1 MYKMNRM
8 KKILPIILFIV
19 MLLNLLV
26 PTVALAADEVEGQL
40 ENVEKQD
47 EKDKILQ
54 ENQDEI
60 IEEEKEKSMQEE
72 QEEVVEDVKEEVQ
85 QITDQIKKTEKDSIL
100 AYGNKELKLSVTDGE
115 NIING
120 YIKNNRYYIFV
131 TKDIDIS
138 NLVIKYEGDVVSSSF
153 GNLNKEEQTITGD
166 FTTTEDFT
174 LNLENDIVENVSVI
188 QSDVPAIFVN
198 LHNNVT
204 QKTLNSGSKDT
215 KYPASVNITGADDE
229 IYNISDDDIEIKGRG
244 NTTWAMDK
252 KPYQIKFSKK
262 QNLLGMGKDKS
273 KKWVLL
279 ANYADTTL
287 LKNKIMDDLCVDS
300 GLSNIPNAK
309 FIDLYINGDY
319 VGNYLA
325 CEKIEV
331 GDGRVELN
339 DDKGVLVE
347 LDNAYYYDED
357 YNFQSNYS
365 GNHYVIK
372 EFKNDDMEDAQK
384 KETMLSFKKSLEN
397 FEKKLYVDCAS
408 WDEISKLIDVESFA
422 KFYILNEFTKNL
434 DTYFSSTYLYKDGK
448 NDVIHMGPLW
458 DYDKQSFEGDT
469 NVDYSTN
476 LYNHMSALYKY
487 PEFAKLVN
495 EIYENELK
503 QLFNK
508 ISVNEYSNNII
519 KSSRINSIVWKSEET
534 YNKRVKQLN
543 SWVESRKEYFNK
555 RYSIIKPTAYY
566 STHVQDIGWI
576 NTQYDNAISGT
587 IGKGLKM
594 ESIRI
599 CATDIE
605 NNDLSI
611 KYQTH
616 VENIGWQNWV
626 ENGETAGTI
635 GQSLRVEAIR
645 IKLNDTSEYS
655 VKYRVHVQDY
665 GWMDWKQDGEIA
677 GTEGESKRIEAIQI
691 QIIKKPKIEINYT
704 YNEDINTVTATIT
717 SDKPLSSI
725 NDTSWILSEDKLIYT
740 KEYNYN
746 DTYKIKVKDIDGI
759 EEELEVKIA
768 QVVEPI
774 SLVKYNSHIQDYGW
788 ERKYSRIDGQMSGT
802 SGESK
807 RIESIKISLGNSEEI
822 PENAVIKYQVH
833 VQDYGWMDW
842 KQNGE
847 MAGTEGKSKRIEAF
861 KIKLEGM
868 ENYSVEYRVHIQ
880 DIGWQK
886 WRKNGEIA
894 GTEGQSKRI
903 EAIEIR
909 IIEKGLEILE
919 PEVSYQSH
927 VQDIGWQNKALEG
940 TLAGTEGQAKRI
952 EALKI
957 NLSDGNENA
966 KIKYRTHVQDIG
978 WQAWVR
984 NGAIAGTEG
993 KNKRIEAIQIELEDM
1008 EEYTVE
1014 YKVHIQD
1021 YGWSDWMIDGET
1033 AGTTGKG
1040 KRIEAIKIRIV
1051 PKYHREY
1058 KGIDVSEFNG
1068 EIDWQQVKNS
1078 GVQFAMIRCGY
1089 RGYRTGKIVTDP
1101 QFDYNVKNASA
1112 AGIKV
1117 GIYFFSQATSI
1128 SEAAEEAN
1136 YAIELAKKY
1145 DCITYPIAID
1155 TEMSTADNNDGRADG
1170 LNVALRTNVVAAF
1183 CNEVQRNGYT
1193 PMVYASR
1200 DWLYDNLEIDRLS
1213 IYDTWLAHYTESPDI
1228 KSDYKYGYTMWQYTS
1243 SGSIPGV
1250 SSERVD
1256 LNIGYKKY

>member
-1 MYKMNRM
+1 MKM
-8 KKILPIILFIV
+8 KKILTVLIFIV
-19 MLLNLLV
+19 MLLNLLI
-26 PTVALAADEVEGQL
+26 PTTALAVNEVEGQL

-60 IEEEKEKSMQEE
+60 IEDEKEESMQES
-72 QEEVVEDVKEEVQ
+72 QDEVEKDIKGNKGIE
-85 QITDQIKKTEKDSIL
+85 QITEQINSSEKKQIL
-100 AYGNKELKLSVTDGE
+100 AYGNKKFKLSVTDGK
-115 NIING
+115 NIINE
-120 YIKNNRYYIFV
+120 YFKNNIHYIFV

-138 NLVIKYEGDVVSSSF
+138 NLVIKYEGSVLSSSF

-166 FTTTEDFT
+166 FTNTEDFT
-174 LNLENDIVENVSVI
+174 LNLDNGIIENVSVI
-188 QSDVPAIFVN
+188 QSDVPSIFVN
-198 LHNNVT
+198 LHNDVT
-204 QKTLNSGSKDT
+204 QNTLNSGSKDT

-300 GLSNIPNAK
+300 GLSNIPNAR

-408 WDEISKLIDVESFA
+408 WDEITKLIDVESFA
-422 KFYILNEFTKNL
+422 KFYVLNEFAKNL
-434 DTYFSSTYLYKDGK
+434 DTYFSSTYFYKDGK

-458 DYDKQSFEGDT
+458 DYDKQSFEGPT

-476 LYNHMSALYKY
+476 LYNYMSALYKY

-519 KSSRINSIVWKSEET
+519 KSSRINSIVWKSEEI
-534 YNKRVKQLN
+534 YNKRIKQLN

-576 NTQYDNAISGT
+576 NTQYNNTISGT
-587 IGKGLKM
+587 IGKSLKV

-599 CATDIE
+599 CAKDSE
-605 NNDLSI
+605 NNNLSI

-645 IKLNDTSEYS
+645 IKLNNTSEYS

-665 GWMDWKQDGEIA
+665 GWMDWKKDGETA

-691 QIIKKPKIEINYT
+691 QIVKKPKIEVNYT
-704 YNEDINTVTATIT
+704 CNTDTNTVIVTIT

-725 NDTSWILSEDKLIYT
+725 NDTLWKLSEDKLTYT
-740 KEYNYN
+740 KEYSEN

-759 EEELEVKIA
+759 EKTVELKVT
-768 QVVEPI
+768 QLVEPI

-788 ERKYSRIDGQMSGT
+788 ERNYCKIDGKMSGT

-807 RIESIKISLGNSEEI
+807 RVEAIRIVLGNSEEI
-822 PENAVIKYQVH
+822 PENAKIKYQVH

-847 MAGTEGKSKRIEAF
+847 EAGT
-861 KIKLEGM
+861 
-868 ENYSVEYRVHIQ
+868 
-880 DIGWQK
+880 
-886 WRKNGEIA
+886 
-894 GTEGQSKRI
+894 T
-903 EAIEIR
+903 
-909 IIEKGLEILE
+909 
-919 PEVSYQSH
+919 
-927 VQDIGWQNKALEG
+927 
-940 TLAGTEGQAKRI
+940 GQAKRI
-952 EALKI
+952 EAIRIDL
-957 NLSDGNENA
+957 ENMDNY
-966 KIKYRTHVQDIG
+966 I
-978 WQAWVR
+978 
-984 NGAIAGTEG
+984 
-993 KNKRIEAIQIELEDM
+993 
-1008 EEYTVE
+1008 VE
-1014 YKVHIQD
+1014 YQVHVQD
-1021 YGWSDWMIDGET
+1021 YGWMDWKQNGEV
-1033 AGTTGKG
+1033 AGTTGEA
-1040 KRIEAIKIRIV
+1040 KRLEAIRIKITQ
-1051 PKYHREY
+1051 K
-1058 KGIDVSEFNG
+1058 
-1068 EIDWQQVKNS
+1068 
-1078 GVQFAMIRCGY
+1078 
-1089 RGYRTGKIVTDP
+1089 
-1101 QFDYNVKNASA
+1101 
-1112 AGIKV
+1112 
-1117 GIYFFSQATSI
+1117 
-1128 SEAAEEAN
+1128 
-1136 YAIELAKKY
+1136 
-1145 DCITYPIAID
+1145 
-1155 TEMSTADNNDGRADG
+1155 
-1170 LNVALRTNVVAAF
+1170 
-1183 CNEVQRNGYT
+1183 
-1193 PMVYASR
+1193 
-1200 DWLYDNLEIDRLS
+1200 
-1213 IYDTWLAHYTESPDI
+1213 
-1228 KSDYKYGYTMWQYTS
+1228 
-1243 SGSIPGV
+1243 
-1250 SSERVD
+1250 
-1256 LNIGYKKY
+1256 